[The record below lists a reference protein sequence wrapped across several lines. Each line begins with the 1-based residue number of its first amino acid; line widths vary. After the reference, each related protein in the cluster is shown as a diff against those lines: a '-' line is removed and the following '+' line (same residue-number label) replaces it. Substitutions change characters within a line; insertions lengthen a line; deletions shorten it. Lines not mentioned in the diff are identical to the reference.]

1 MIRWGVV
8 VAAMEESPTVLHASD
23 GCDS

>member
-1 MIRWGVV
+1 MIRWGVF

-23 GCDS
+23 GCDG